1 MNLTERALNL
11 YRDYLAATADLNGA
25 APDEDEEDEDWD
37 EDEDDDDDDDAE
49 AVLDE
54 DAFERVLELEDALL
68 LELGLPNTAHNTG
81 RLEELAGEWGE
92 LSALLDDCDQ
102 PLAADVTADDGA
114 LRGAMDAYWA
124 KRERKTLDDRV
135 YAFEG
140 LLGLPHHAR
149 NAWPLARWIHGDM
162 ALADAL
168 ALIEGAD
175 SPVFR
180 VVYVDTFDRES
191 LVLLEGAPLVAAIE
205 FVQDRYGD
213 HMSEAGADHGLLVD
227 ARGTRYRWDVTGGGG

>member
-1 MNLTERALNL
+1 MNLTERALDL
-11 YRDYLAATADLNGA
+11 YRDYVAAT
-25 APDEDEEDEDWD
+25 
-37 EDEDDDDDDDAE
+37 DDDDE
-49 AVLDE
+49 GVLDE

-81 RLEELAGEWGE
+81 RLEALAGERAE
-92 LSALLDDCDQ
+92 LSALFDDCDE
-102 PLAADVTADDGA
+102 PLAADVTADDAA

-124 KRERKTLDDRV
+124 KRERTALDDRV
-135 YAFEG
+135 YALEG
-140 LLGLPHHAR
+140 LLGLPHHER
-149 NAWPLARWIHGDM
+149 NAWPLARWVDGDM

-168 ALIEGAD
+168 ALVEGAD

-191 LVLLEGAPLVAAIE
+191 LVLLEDVPLVAALE

-213 HMSEAGADHGLLVD
+213 HMSEAGADHVLLVD
-227 ARGTRYRWDVTGGGG
+227 ATGTRYRWDVTSGGG